1 MTKRKTYI
9 PLKKILYWWR
19 KKNILKA
26 LRSEIFPKA
35 FKINERKISCVLWTK
50 RTRVIESEIRFR
62 STITSIK
69 NTINIY
75 QIKKKKE
82 LWKVQPML
90 QKLSI
95 AIAQLNLVNTFK
107 ILLNQI
113 HELICSIDRSK
124 EVTEKCTIIT
134 LKQHWLYKTEY
145 LIH

>member
-1 MTKRKTYI
+1 MKGKSAVYYEQREQGYSSPKLDLDPPSPLSKIQLIYI
-9 PLKKILYWWR
+9 KSR
-19 KKNILKA
+19 KKK
-26 LRSEIFPKA
+26 
-35 FKINERKISCVLWTK
+35 
-50 RTRVIESEIRFR
+50 
-62 STITSIK
+62 
-69 NTINIY
+69 
-75 QIKKKKE
+75 Q

-124 EVTEKCTIIT
+124 EVTEKCMIIT